1 MEWNPALDEA
11 SYEKKSSFNSSMC
24 LMCSTNWIMSYLYH
38 TVEYPSIRCDV
49 ILERRME
56 VDYQKRRAKKKFGSI
71 IWLQLDWFSEY

>member
-1 MEWNPALDEA
+1 MSCEA
-11 SYEKKSSFNSSMC
+11 IEV
-24 LMCSTNWIMSYLYH
+24 MSYLYH

-56 VDYQKRRAKKKFGSI
+56 VDYQKRRAKKKIGSI